1 MHDLCRI
8 LRRVFERD
16 EGVFIDNKDDWMTD
30 EVKQSR
36 ALDSQEYE
44 DIRGNFA
51 GVKLSQA

>member
-1 MHDLCRI
+1 MHDLCRV
-8 LRRVFERD
+8 LRRVFEGD

-44 DIRGNFA
+44 DTRGNFA

>member
-8 LRRVFERD
+8 LRRVLEGD

-36 ALDSQEYE
+36 ALDSLSMKIQEE
-44 DIRGNFA
+44 TA
-51 GVKLSQA
+51 SVKLSQA